1 MGSIVLFLAIEKS
14 YVTLK
19 CNSHFRIRNGK
30 IELVMRMV
38 TRTTKSNEP
47 AFFNGA
53 KNSLLSPTNF
63 KKCNLSQISVRTDF
77 CIAIGWYI
85 GWPIIGFAGIEN
97 AYRFWPIWMPISIVL
112 PMYYM
117 YQKVGLSISF
127 VHSTQLKTT
136 YSDTRSLFS
145 VLGQESAEIVPKFP
159 VPCASPLF
167 SPVGC
172 LCLSLYHTDE

>member
-97 AYRFWPIWMPISIVL
+97 AYHFWPNDGYKGVLLHPIPLLEIFLFFEIWHFLIKS
-112 PMYYM
+112 
-117 YQKVGLSISF
+117 
-127 VHSTQLKTT
+127 
-136 YSDTRSLFS
+136 SDF
-145 VLGQESAEIVPKFP
+145 GDWAHQGGF
-159 VPCASPLF
+159 
-167 SPVGC
+167 
-172 LCLSLYHTDE
+172 LC